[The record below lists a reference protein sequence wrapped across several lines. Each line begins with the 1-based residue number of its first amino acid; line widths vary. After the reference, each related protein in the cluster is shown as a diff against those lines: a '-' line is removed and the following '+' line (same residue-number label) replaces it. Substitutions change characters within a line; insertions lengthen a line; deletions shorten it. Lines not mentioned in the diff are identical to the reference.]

1 MPTLTINGRSV
12 SVPEDAF
19 LLQAICQAGFQ
30 VPTLCSCSD
39 RKPLSSCYLC
49 AVQVEGHSAL
59 QPACS
64 ARARDGMIVTT
75 DSPSV
80 LLHRRIIL
88 EMLFS
93 EHAGDCEAPCTLASP
108 ARLDIPRLLRYVQ
121 ERNPKAAA
129 RILMASLP
137 FPEIAGR
144 SLMRSSE
151 KACRR
156 NSCDAAV
163 GIGGVVSHLARSGA
177 ADTALSPA
185 PTDAP
190 AAAVLGAGPAGL
202 AATAFLH
209 MRGYRVT
216 LFGTA
221 RHEDWT
227 ALTSDGTVPD
237 NLLQND
243 ISRITTR
250 AADNNQSGIPVA
262 DFAQLQH
269 FASDYAAVLL
279 TAEGARQM
287 NIDPENQ
294 PHPEPP
300 LFFDSHVL
308 GDKLG
313 LPALCARV
321 RETIRTLNQTVR
333 SRTGET
339 PPPAFNCSLGRLR
352 DDSEKQQLLAGA
364 SAADEPVSAKTAEA
378 SDSAEVAAEEARR
391 CLHCDC
397 RKADT
402 CRLRRAAD
410 ELAAAR
416 PKNAATR
423 PALEIVRTEADIIF
437 QPGKCIQC
445 GRCIEITETEGE
457 PVGLTWIGRGFDV
470 RVSPPPG
477 RTWSEAL
484 QKTAEQ
490 CAEACPTAALTI
502 RPHRHSPLQG
512 EDFGQPE
519 HRLQ

>member
-12 SVPEDAF
+12 SVPDGS
-19 LLQAICQAGFQ
+19 LLLRAIRQAGFQ
-30 VPTLCSCSD
+30 VPTLCSCD
-39 RKPLSSCYLC
+39 ERKPLSSCYLC

-64 ARARDGMIVTT
+64 ARARDGMVVTT
-75 DSPSV
+75 DSPPV
-80 LLHRRIIL
+80 LRHRRITL

-108 ARLDIPRLLRYVQ
+108 ARLDIPRLLRHVQ
-121 ERNPKAAA
+121 AHNPNAAA
-129 RILMASLP
+129 RLLMAALP
-137 FPEIAGR
+137 FPEIAGQ
-144 SLMRSSE
+144 SFMRSSE

-156 NSCDAAV
+156 NSCDSAV
-163 GIGGVVSHLARSGA
+163 GIGAVVSHLARSGA
-177 ADTALSPA
+177 ADTALSPVSD
-185 PTDAP
+185 DAQP
-190 AAAVLGAGPAGL
+190 VAVLGAGPAGL

-216 LFGTA
+216 LFGTV
-221 RHEDWT
+221 RNEDWT

-250 AADNNQSGIPVA
+250 AADNNQSGITVA

-287 NIDPENQ
+287 NIDPERQ
-294 PHPEPP
+294 PQPDPP
-300 LFFDSHVL
+300 LFLDTHSL
-308 GDKLG
+308 GQKLG

-321 RETIRTLNQTVR
+321 RETISTLNQTVR

-352 DDSEKQQLLAGA
+352 DDNEKQQLLAGA
-364 SAADEPVSAKTAEA
+364 SAADQPVSAKTAEA

-410 ELAAAR
+410 EMAMPR

-423 PALEIVRTEADIIF
+423 HALEIVRTEVGLLF

-457 PVGLTWIGRGFDV
+457 PVGLTWLGRGFDV

-477 RTWSEAL
+477 YCWSEAL
-484 QKTAEQ
+484 QNTTEQ
-490 CAEACPTAALTI
+490 CAEACPTAALTPI
-502 RPHRHSPLQG
+502 HG
-512 EDFGQPE
+512 NCG
-519 HRLQ
+519 